1 MIKLIAAVS
10 NNRGIGK
17 DNQIPWRLQK
27 EMNHFR
33 EVTTLAAKNK
43 YNIVIMGRK
52 TWESI
57 PECFRPLK
65 KRKNYI
71 ISSKLL
77 YQDYVF
83 KSLRIA
89 LLHAKRDP
97 HCDTI
102 FIIGGEQL
110 YKEAILS
117 CDEIILSVIRKKYD
131 CDRFFPLI
139 PTDFSI
145 NSYIS
150 CEDIDT
156 KTNKKVKYNI
166 INYSKSKNKYDH
178 PEFQYIS
185 AIRDILSYGYES
197 DDRTGVG
204 TLSKIGV
211 TMRFDISKYFPLL
224 TTKKTFMKAI
234 IHELLWFLRGETN
247 ATLLKDKGVRIWD
260 GNTSREFLDNLGF
273 TDREVGDG
281 GPIYGFNF
289 RHYGAE
295 YINCQTDYKGF
306 GVDQVKYVI
315 DLIKN
320 NPTSRRILINL
331 WNPTVLNEMVLP
343 PCHMVYQ
350 FFVKNNK
357 LSCSMYQRSGDMG
370 LGVPFNIASA
380 TLMTHIFAKICKLEV
395 GEFVHTIGDAH
406 IYKNHII
413 QLEEQIKRNPTPFP
427 ILEINKEKEYNKV
440 EDFEYK
446 DFKLIGY
453 LPQDPIKMKMA
464 I

>member
-1 MIKLIAAVS
+1 MIKLIAAIS

-27 EMNHFR
+27 EMKHFTD
-33 EVTTLAAKNK
+33 VTTFAAKNK

-57 PECFRPLK
+57 PKLFRPLK
-65 KRKNYI
+65 NRKNYI

-77 YQDYVF
+77 HQDYVF
-83 KSLRIA
+83 KSLKIA

-97 HCDTI
+97 HCDNI

-110 YKEAILS
+110 YKDGITY
-117 CDEIILSVIRKKYD
+117 CDQIILTVIRKKYE

-139 PTDFSI
+139 PTNYSI
-145 NSYIS
+145 KSYKS
-150 CEDIDT
+150 FEDIDT
-156 KTNKKVKYNI
+156 KTNKKVKYDI
-166 INYSKSKNKYDH
+166 INYHRISLYDH
-178 PEFQYIS
+178 QEYQYLQS
-185 AIRDILSYGYES
+185 IRNILLNGYSS

-204 TLSKIGV
+204 TLSTIGV
-211 TMRFDISKYFPLL
+211 NMRFDISKHFPLL
-224 TTKKTFMKAI
+224 TTKKTYMKAI
-234 IHELLWFLRGETN
+234 IHELLWFLKGETN
-247 ATLLKDKGVRIWD
+247 ANLLKEKGVHIWD

-273 TDREVGDG
+273 TEREEGDG

-295 YINCQTDYKGF
+295 YINCKTDYTGYGF
-306 GVDQVKYVI
+306 DQVKYVI

-331 WNPTVLNEMVLP
+331 WNPTVLKDMVLP

-357 LSCSMYQRSGDMG
+357 LSC
-370 LGVPFNIASA
+370 
-380 TLMTHIFAKICKLEV
+380 
-395 GEFVHTIGDAH
+395 
-406 IYKNHII
+406 
-413 QLEEQIKRNPTPFP
+413 
-427 ILEINKEKEYNKV
+427 
-440 EDFEYK
+440 
-446 DFKLIGY
+446 
-453 LPQDPIKMKMA
+453 
-464 I
+464 